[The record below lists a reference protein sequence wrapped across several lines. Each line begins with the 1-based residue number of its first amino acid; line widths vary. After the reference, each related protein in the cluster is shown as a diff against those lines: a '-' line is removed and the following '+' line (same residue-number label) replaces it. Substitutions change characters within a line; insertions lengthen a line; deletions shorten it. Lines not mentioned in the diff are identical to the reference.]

1 MAKSSP
7 ITYSLSIP
15 KHPSE
20 ILSFT
25 KMALA
30 HILEHRE
37 LDVPEQQRIKLILIE
52 LVTNTIKHASGADSE
67 IKLMI
72 DHLTLT
78 IHKMEKGVQIEFMSS
93 GQQIPFEEIDK
104 TIRIAFSEEN
114 KHHIKTLGKYK
125 FKFLNPLHEGLNIE
139 DIPEH
144 FGFYIITLAADSFI
158 YQYHPEI
165 NENQY
170 IIKINIPGK

>member
-1 MAKSSP
+1 MAKSLP
-7 ITYSLSIP
+7 ITIELDIP

-25 KMALA
+25 KMVLSN
-30 HILEHRE
+30 ILSHRE
-37 LDVPEQQRIKLILIE
+37 LDIAEQRRIKLILIE
-52 LVTNTIKHASGADSE
+52 LVTNTIKHASGADSQ
-67 IKLMI
+67 IKLLI

-78 IHKMEKGVQIEFMSS
+78 IHKLEKGLQIEFMSS

-104 TIRIAFSEEN
+104 TISISFSEEN

-125 FKFLNPLHEGLNIE
+125 FKFLHPGREGLNIE

-144 FGFYIITLAADSFI
+144 FGFYIITLASDSFV
-158 YQYHPEI
+158 YQYNPEST
-165 NENQY
+165 ENQY
-170 IIKINIPGK
+170 TIKINIPGK